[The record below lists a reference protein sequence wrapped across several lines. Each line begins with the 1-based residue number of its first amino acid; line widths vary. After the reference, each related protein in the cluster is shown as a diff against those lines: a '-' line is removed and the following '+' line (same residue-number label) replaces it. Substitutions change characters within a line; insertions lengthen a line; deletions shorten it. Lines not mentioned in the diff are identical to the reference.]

1 MDLAGF
7 WTETTR
13 RLATSQNY
21 ANHRHRPLG
30 YQITWALAALALGHL
45 TWLAY
50 VDPTAQALS
59 LVLVALAVLGG
70 LTLMR
75 LFALRLQN
83 RIIRVEMQIRLTR
96 LGREKDLTKV
106 TMPQL
111 VALRF
116 ASDAELPALI
126 DRAIAE
132 NLTADQIK
140 RAVTDWQG
148 DHLRT

>member
-1 MDLAGF
+1 MA
-7 WTETTR
+7 
-13 RLATSQNY
+13 ATPQNY
-21 ANHRHRPLG
+21 TNHRYRPLG
-30 YQITWALAALALGHL
+30 YLITWAVGALALGHL
-45 TWLAY
+45 MWLAY
-50 VDPTAQALS
+50 VDPTVQALS
-59 LVLVALAVLGG
+59 LVLLALTVLGG

-75 LFALRLQN
+75 RFALRLQN
-83 RIIRVEMQIRLTR
+83 RIIRGEMQRRLAR
-96 LGREKDLTKV
+96 LGRENDAARL

-126 DRAIAE
+126 DRAFAE

-148 DHLRT
+148 DYLRT

>member
-1 MDLAGF
+1 M
-7 WTETTR
+7 
-13 RLATSQNY
+13 ATPQNY

-45 TWLAY
+45 IWLAY
-50 VDPTAQALS
+50 VDPTVQALS
-59 LVLVALAVLGG
+59 LVLLALAVLGG

-75 LFALRLQN
+75 FFALRLQN
-83 RIIRVEMQIRLTR
+83 RIIRVEVQLRLSR
-96 LGREKDLTKV
+96 LGREKELTKL

-116 ASDAELPALI
+116 ASDAELPALL
-126 DRAIAE
+126 DRTLAE
-132 NLTADQIK
+132 QLTSDQIK

-148 DHLRT
+148 DDGRV